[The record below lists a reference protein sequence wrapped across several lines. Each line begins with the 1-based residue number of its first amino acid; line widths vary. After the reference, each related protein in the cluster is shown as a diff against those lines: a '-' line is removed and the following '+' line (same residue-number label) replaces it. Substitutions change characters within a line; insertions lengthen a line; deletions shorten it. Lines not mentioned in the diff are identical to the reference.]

1 MAIAISEDSLIS
13 KAVRTAVGVRKINP
27 LQASTKEQDQKG
39 NFLGWIWQGAKKLV
53 GFLVKSI
60 FGAIRFTL
68 TALWSAIHTSVDFIM
83 NFNWNISDE
92 ALDQQVKGRW
102 DALGGVLGG
111 AVGNAIG
118 WIACGVLP
126 GAAVA
131 AFNEGLG
138 AYILKEVG
146 EEALDEIASNLGA
159 VVNFSYRAAAQSLF
173 AWAFKNTRK
182 WLKKPGNI
190 FAQALFGEKYAEVM
204 TAWGEKNGP
213 SFTFADYRD
222 ERINE
227 IPNVFWRN
235 FVSNAI
241 EEAWDAC
248 IEAGYV
254 VAMSAESYIA
264 AQKLNQ
270 RKLLGP
276 ERVVEIT
283 PNRESEH
290 ERIILAGPEELIK
303 PQIVQTL
310 AQHQLI
316 ENRDIGQIVG
326 SSIDEPMKA
335 KLQAQRIVIK
345 LFSRRSP
352 PWYVKGEKLQEVT
365 IKVPDVPRSRMDW
378 EKIKMAVGGPGG
390 YTWGNW
396 RATAELDNARQLV
409 AYAATKNEAEKR
421 VRALEALTE
430 AKILTINCTEELDV
444 GVRNENPELKKRAT
458 EVYPGYV
465 TIFVNRPNT
474 QAGRVGK
481 DGKRRKQA
489 SIRFN
494 LWAATKPDNW
504 DEEIAEL
511 FKGDTTL

>member
-1 MAIAISEDSLIS
+1 MAIEISEGSLIS
-13 KAVRTAVGVRKINP
+13 KAVRKAIGTRKINP
-27 LQASTKEQDQKG
+27 LQASTKDQDQKG

-53 GFLVKSI
+53 GFVVKAL
-60 FGAIRFTL
+60 FGAVKFTL
-68 TALWSAIHTSVDFIM
+68 TSLWAAIHTSIDFIM
-83 NFNWNISDE
+83 NFNWNITDE
-92 ALDQQVKGRW
+92 NLDLQVKGQW
-102 DALGGVLGG
+102 DALGGALGG

-131 AFNEGLG
+131 AFNEGMG

-146 EEALDEIASNLGA
+146 EEALDEIAGNLGA
-159 VVNFSYRAAAQSLF
+159 VIHFSYRAATQSLF

-190 FAQALFGEKYAEVM
+190 FAQALFGDKYAEVM
-204 TAWGEKNGP
+204 TTWGEKNAP

-222 ERINE
+222 ERVNQ
-227 IPNVFWRN
+227 IPNTFWRN
-235 FVSNAI
+235 FVSEAI

-264 AQKLNQ
+264 TQKLNQ
-270 RKLLGP
+270 KQMLGP
-276 ERVVEIT
+276 DRVVEIT
-283 PNRESEH
+283 PNREAEN
-290 ERIILAGPEELIK
+290 ERVILAGPEELIK
-303 PQIVQTL
+303 PQIVQVL

-352 PWYVKGEKLQEVT
+352 PWYSKGDKLQEVT
-365 IKVPDVPRSRMDW
+365 IKVPDVPRSKMDW

-409 AYAATKNEAEKR
+409 AYAGTKAEAEKR
-421 VRALEALTE
+421 VKALEVLTE
-430 AKILTINCTEELDV
+430 AKILYINCTEELDG
-444 GVRNENPELKKRAT
+444 GVRTENPDLQKKPI

-465 TIFVNRPNT
+465 TIFVNRPAAT
-474 QAGRVGK
+474 AGRVGK

-489 SIRFN
+489 SVRFN
-494 LWAATKPDNW
+494 LWTQTKPDNW

-511 FKGDTTL
+511 FKGDTTP